1 MNGFISAERM
11 EKSKRELAELE
22 RKFLDRL
29 MSSSTTPTASPRSS
43 DSTSGERKPK
53 KAKMSVKAE
62 DVHSKVGYNSGLDD
76 HGGMGYDSTYM
87 QHPSHTNPQHRQQ
100 QPFVNQHPNDSIHYS
115 SGMGNGL
122 DSRGLSPNNYP
133 PIPPSSLSG
142 YSGHDSHSTQYMNPQ
157 TGYPY
162 PPVRTSS
169 DSSNGGGYEDWRQQ
183 QLRNGPF
190 DVRFIKT
197 VCVCVRFEF
206 DIIIIFFKSVGSTE
220 LAQPILTFP
229 TVF

>member
-1 MNGFISAERM
+1 
-11 EKSKRELAELE
+11 
-22 RKFLDRL
+22 
-29 MSSSTTPTASPRSS
+29 
-43 DSTSGERKPK
+43 
-53 KAKMSVKAE
+53 
-62 DVHSKVGYNSGLDD
+62 
-76 HGGMGYDSTYM
+76 
-87 QHPSHTNPQHRQQ
+87 
-100 QPFVNQHPNDSIHYS
+100 
-115 SGMGNGL
+115 
-122 DSRGLSPNNYP
+122 
-133 PIPPSSLSG
+133 
-142 YSGHDSHSTQYMNPQ
+142 MNPQ